1 MIRLNNDYC
10 HGAIPE
16 ILEAL
21 QTTNSEA
28 YAGYELDEWCERA
41 GSLIK
46 EAAAC
51 PDAAV
56 HYIVGGTQANVAFI
70 AHALRPWESVVCA
83 DCGHINVHET
93 GATEHI
99 GHKCETVPAR
109 DGKLAAS
116 DLRAVAQ
123 GYAESSV
130 SEHVTV
136 PRMAYISF
144 PSESG
149 TVYSL
154 AELEALRA
162 VCDEFGMYL
171 FVDGARLAYGLAASG
186 NDVTLPD
193 IARLSDAFYIGGT
206 KCGAL
211 FGEAMV
217 VVNPALQP
225 YFRNSMKQAGT
236 MLAKGWLLGLQF
248 TKLFEGGRYLE
259 IGKVAVAQAMRIKAA
274 LAKRGLLAEPDS
286 PTNQQFALVS
296 DAQLTSL
303 SEACIVEFE
312 GKEADSRNM
321 VRFCTSWSTTDDEV
335 DAVVAAIEG
344 LPE

>member
-1 MIRLNNDYC
+1 M
-10 HGAIPE
+10 
-16 ILEAL
+16 
-21 QTTNSEA
+21 
-28 YAGYELDEWCERA
+28 
-41 GSLIK
+41 
-46 EAAAC
+46 
-51 PDAAV
+51 
-56 HYIVGGTQANVAFI
+56 
-70 AHALRPWESVVCA
+70 CA

-109 DGKLAAS
+109 DGKLAAA
-116 DLRAVAQ
+116 DLHAVAQ
-123 GYAESSV
+123 GYAESTV

-186 NDVTLPD
+186 NDVALPD

-248 TKLFEGGRYLE
+248 TKLFEGGRYFE
-259 IGKVAVAQAMRIKAA
+259 IGKIAVAQAMRIKAA

-286 PTNQQFALVS
+286 PTNQQFALIP
-296 DAQLTSL
+296 DAQLASL

-312 GKEADSRNM
+312 GKGADNRNM
-321 VRFCTSWSTTDDEV
+321 VRFCTSWSTTDAEV

>member
-1 MIRLNNDYC
+1 MPRCRGALHRRRNTGQRRAHRTCASPVGECRVRRLR
-10 HGAIPE
+10 
-16 ILEAL
+16 
-21 QTTNSEA
+21 A
-28 YAGYELDEWCERA
+28 YQCSRDGRNRA
-41 GSLIK
+41 
-46 EAAAC
+46 
-51 PDAAV
+51 
-56 HYIVGGTQANVAFI
+56 Y
-70 AHALRPWESVVCA
+70 
-83 DCGHINVHET
+83 
-93 GATEHI
+93 

-109 DGKLAAS
+109 DGKLAAA

-123 GYAESSV
+123 GYAESPV

-248 TKLFEGGRYLE
+248 TNLFEGGRYS
-259 IGKVAVAQAMRIKAA
+259 KSAKSQWPKPCASRRRSPNAVCW
-274 LAKRGLLAEPDS
+274 PS
-286 PTNQQFALVS
+286 PTAPRISSSPLSPILSSHRLVRHALWNSKVKGLTTATWFASARVGARPMLKS
-296 DAQLTSL
+296 
-303 SEACIVEFE
+303 
-312 GKEADSRNM
+312 M
-321 VRFCTSWSTTDDEV
+321 
-335 DAVVAAIEG
+335 
-344 LPE
+344 P

>member
-1 MIRLNNDYC
+1 
-10 HGAIPE
+10 
-16 ILEAL
+16 
-21 QTTNSEA
+21 
-28 YAGYELDEWCERA
+28 
-41 GSLIK
+41 
-46 EAAAC
+46 
-51 PDAAV
+51 
-56 HYIVGGTQANVAFI
+56 
-70 AHALRPWESVVCA
+70 
-83 DCGHINVHET
+83 
-93 GATEHI
+93 
-99 GHKCETVPAR
+99 
-109 DGKLAAS
+109 
-116 DLRAVAQ
+116 
-123 GYAESSV
+123 
-130 SEHVTV
+130 
-136 PRMAYISF
+136 MAYISF

-248 TKLFEGGRYLE
+248 T
-259 IGKVAVAQAMRIKAA
+259 
-274 LAKRGLLAEPDS
+274 
-286 PTNQQFALVS
+286 NQQFALIS

-312 GKEADSRNM
+312 GKETDNRNM
-321 VRFCTSWSTTDDEV
+321 VRFCTSWSTTDAEV